1 MVGRPQTLWS
11 VDQATFEWNGPKTE
25 SLVNDFLHKRAKM
38 CNSDFLD
45 CKLKSQKLNYRFDS
59 ISWIY
64 VTLWY
69 QKKRREDR
77 LMCWYTLHLI
87 ALRDTDLYLCPRYS
101 SMQFWNTTAKL
112 HKSCRGANFPGCI
125 SLSGTA
131 YSCFIVISP
140 FVAVRNIPIWA
151 KMDSSR
157 RVENIPS
164 SWYKRWRWTQF
175 ATAIIVSRQT
185 VPVPL
190 ILGQIG

>member
-1 MVGRPQTLWS
+1 
-11 VDQATFEWNGPKTE
+11 
-25 SLVNDFLHKRAKM
+25 M

-45 CKLKSQKLNYRFDS
+45 CKLKSQKFNYRFDS
-59 ISWIY
+59 ISRIY
-64 VTLWY
+64 MTLWH
-69 QKKRREDR
+69 QEKRREDR
-77 LMCWYTLHLI
+77 PMCWYMPHLV
-87 ALRDTDLYLCPRYS
+87 AFRDTDLYLCPRYS

-157 RVENIPS
+157 RTGNIPS
-164 SWYKRWRWTQF
+164 SWYKRWRWTQI
-175 ATAIIVSRQT
+175 ATAIIVSRHDCPCIPYIGANRII
-185 VPVPL
+185 VPDDSSGHMN
-190 ILGQIG
+190 ISIYIGR